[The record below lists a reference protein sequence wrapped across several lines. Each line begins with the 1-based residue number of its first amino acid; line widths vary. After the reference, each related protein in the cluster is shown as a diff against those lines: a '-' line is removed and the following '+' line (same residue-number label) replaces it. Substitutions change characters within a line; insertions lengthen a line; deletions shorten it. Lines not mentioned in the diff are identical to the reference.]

1 MPTAN
6 YDQLSISQCASL
18 ACLLEATTPKPGN
31 VHRGAD
37 FEDLCFND
45 FVVSAVA
52 IGPAIESAVRHGVG
66 VAALDAIRATRSL
79 VQTNT
84 NLGCVLLIAPLAAVP
99 PEQSLEQG
107 ITAVLDS
114 LSPGDAE
121 RVYEAI
127 RIAAPGGLG
136 QVEDMDVSGVP
147 PRDLLD
153 AMRLAAQRDL
163 VARQYTNG
171 FAEVLNCV
179 VPWLLEGQT
188 SGWSLTTSI
197 IRTQL
202 RLMAEFPDSLIAR
215 KCGSQVA
222 QESAAMAAC
231 VLASGEP
238 TGRAY
243 EQALRDLD
251 FWLRGAGQRRNP
263 GTSADLIAAGLF
275 AALRERRLVIPF
287 R

>member
-1 MPTAN
+1 MMNSP
-6 YDQLSISQCASL
+6 DSRLSIGQCASL
-18 ACLLEATTPKPGN
+18 ACLLEATAPKPGN

-45 FVVSAVA
+45 FVASAVA
-52 IGPAIESAVRHGVG
+52 IGPAMEGASQQGVG
-66 VAALDAIRATRSL
+66 VAVLEAIRATREL
-79 VQTNT
+79 VPTNT

-99 PEQSLEQG
+99 SDLPLDCG
-107 ITAVLDS
+107 IRAVLGS
-114 LSPGDAE
+114 LTPRDAE

-136 QVEDMDVSGVP
+136 RVEDLDIANQP
-147 PRDLLD
+147 PDNLIE
-153 AMRLAAQRDL
+153 AMQFAAQRDL

-171 FAEVLNCV
+171 FAEVLNRV
-179 VPWLLEGQT
+179 VPWLLEGQA
-188 SGWSLTTSI
+188 SGWTLTKSI
-197 IRTQL
+197 IRAHL

-215 KCGSQVA
+215 KCGIQVA
-222 QESAAMAAC
+222 QEAAKRAKH
-231 VLASGEP
+231 VLTSSDPSDP
-238 TGRAY
+238 TY

-251 FWLRGAGQRRNP
+251 FWLRSDGQRRNP

-275 AALRERRLVIPF
+275 AALRDRQLISPF